1 MTLLLRGGEAGMT
14 HGIIDGD
21 EILTV
26 NQYGGRKGSPQ
37 IVRGAFCY
45 SGPAHKQNLEHRLVG
60 EPLIRQGV

>member
-1 MTLLLRGGEAGMT
+1 MT

>member
-1 MTLLLRGGEAGMT
+1 MT
-14 HGIIDGD
+14 HGINDGD

-45 SGPAHKQNLEHRLVG
+45 SGLALRTSKIWNTAWSVSRSFVRVSNQP
-60 EPLIRQGV
+60 